1 MKWKKTMQKCLIK
14 IRMQLGSLNMED
26 SIESDSL
33 IVMHDQHS
41 FISSTTGKYHTS
53 DSQL

>member
-1 MKWKKTMQKCLIK
+1 MQKCLIK

-26 SIESDSL
+26 NIESDSL
-33 IVMHDQHS
+33 IVMHGQHS
-41 FISSTTGKYHTS
+41 FIFSIIGKYHTL